1 MRGNI
6 LILSEDAIF
15 ARMLEL
21 ELESMHFSVQI
32 NSAPAARENDLIL
45 VDLDSASIP
54 QKAGKNAQ
62 KNHEKS
68 SGSYANTRPL
78 I

>member
-21 ELESMHFSVQI
+21 ELAAMHFSVQV
-32 NSAPAARENDLIL
+32 NSAPMSRENDLIL

-54 QKAGKNAQ
+54 QKAGKNARIV
-62 KNHEKS
+62 
-68 SGSYANTRPL
+68 GLTRHF
-78 I
+78 